1 MFDVIS
7 IIGNIIV
14 IIYLLITLFTGG
26 LDSLSSNYIFIGY
39 LVFTTLTI
47 PLLISK
53 TLFKQRFVSFTTA
66 LLYLYFPAQFLFT
79 FLISRIT
86 GFSLGELLPFY
97 TLFNLVIWNMFF
109 IFFILN
115 DEKRG
120 DYSEKLIA
128 RIITALIPG
137 ILFSLFSFIFIR
149 QTDSVVA
156 LDYLQHL
163 TVPNRMFFNNVLCLV
178 PGECSNLFLQHG
190 YTTFYHIILGN
201 FTTFLGTDPTRTI
214 YIIDILYPLI
224 CSIPIFYIFKDITK
238 STVWAQVGTLLS
250 LLVFVMGGYDFV
262 FFIPQTFTL
271 YLFLMIYRE
280 KKLSRIK
287 LGISTILL
295 VLTHF
300 VIGTYLSAF
309 LWIRELI
316 LKNIDRKKEVKWFY
330 IILFVSILF
339 FALANIAGFSFEKLI
354 QADQIE
360 IIGSL
365 TNPYYP
371 NNLNVFWQILGPI
384 WLFVLIIFITNFLE
398 SRVSKVYLDAI
409 TYIAMITVV
418 YFLAPTYAN
427 KFTTGVGFFSVL
439 LVIKFLSTINMNI
452 FFKSFVFTALIVII
466 GSNFYV
472 QYNRYLSFYTQ
483 EDGTVSAITKEDRA
497 IVEYLNTERTGSLI
511 LSDPYTQLI
520 VAALTNTDTVQAQY
534 MSLGTRENLLKYMT
548 EPTPQT
554 YEDLISSEGIP
565 RNDNFDVLYTSRIY
579 RAINNQDNSW
589 MYNIYSLSINNTEK
603 IEEPNKQLINEMERV
618 GRYPI
623 YISDNFILF
632 R

>member
-7 IIGNIIV
+7 IVGNIVV

-26 LDSLSSNYIFIGY
+26 LDSLSYNYIFIGY

-66 LLYLYFPAQFLFT
+66 LLYLYFPVQFLFT

-97 TLFNLVIWNMFF
+97 TLFNLVIWNIFF
-109 IFFILN
+109 ILFILN

-201 FTTFLGTDPTRTI
+201 FTTFLGTDPARTI

-371 NNLNVFWQILGPI
+371 NNLNVFWQILGPM